1 MGFSWDEARAELQ
14 ARRDLALQ
22 HGGVEKVAKQHA
34 QGRLTVRERLDRLC
48 DPGSFTEIGT
58 LAQIHEIDADG
69 KQVPPKPSTF
79 VCGLAKV
86 DGRFAAVGGEDYTVA
101 QGMPTLAYL
110 DRTKGE
116 VGGFIEDLAHE
127 YRIPLLYC
135 LEGVGGGVAIQQQK
149 GHATI
154 VSSVP
159 FRRSFD
165 LLGEVPVL
173 SAALGI
179 AAGGVGARLVMSHFS
194 VMTRETAAIFAG
206 GPPMIRRALGY
217 DIDKFALGG
226 ADIALAA
233 GTVDNV
239 AEDEDDAI
247 RQMKTV
253 LSYLPQSVWELPP
266 LGPTDDPTDRSC
278 EELLQIMPTQRRRI
292 YDPRDII
299 NTVVDRGSFFEIGA
313 NWGRTVV
320 QGFARIGGLPIGVF
334 SSNPKYSGGALDGGG
349 AEKQARFMELCD
361 TFHLPIVYFVDVP
374 GFMIG
379 EAAERGGVLR
389 KGGRAMQVMS
399 EVKVPVVTI
408 HTRKAYGMA
417 VSTTSAP
424 EALGL
429 RLAWPTGEWGDMPA
443 EGAVEAAFRRE
454 IAAAPDPDARRKQIE
469 ERLVE
474 EASPWKTAEAFG
486 VEEMIDPA
494 ETRFYI
500 ARFLEAAAPA
510 LKLQLGQRSITAP
523 RV

>member
-1 MGFSWDEARAELQ
+1 MGFSWDEARAELS
-14 ARRDLALQ
+14 ARRELASQ
-22 HGGVEKVAKQHA
+22 QGGAAKVAKQHA
-34 QGRLTVRERLDRLC
+34 QGRLTVRERLDILC
-48 DPGSFTEIGT
+48 DHGSLTEIGT
-58 LAQIHEIDADG
+58 LAQLHELDADG
-69 KQVPPKPSTF
+69 GYLPPQPSTF
-79 VCGLAKV
+79 VCGLARV
-86 DGRFAAVGGEDYTVA
+86 DGRFVAVGGEDYTVA
-101 QGMPTLAYL
+101 GGMPTLAYL
-110 DRTKGE
+110 DRQKGE
-116 VGGFIEDLAHE
+116 IGGFIEDLAHE
-127 YRIPLLYC
+127 YRIPLIYC

-159 FRRSFD
+159 FRRSFE

-194 VMTRETAAIFAG
+194 VMTRETAAVFAG

-226 ADIALAA
+226 HEVALAA
-233 GTVDNV
+233 GTVDNL
-239 AEDEDDAI
+239 AEDEGDAI

-253 LSYLPQSVWELPP
+253 LSYLPQNVWELPP
-266 LGPTDDPTDRSC
+266 LCTTDDPIERPC
-278 EELLQIMPTQRRRI
+278 EELLKIMPTQRRRI

-299 NTVVDRGSFFEIGA
+299 NTVVDRGSFFEVGA
-313 NWGRTVV
+313 NWGKTVV
-320 QGFARIGGLPIGVF
+320 QGFARMGGRPIGVF

-349 AEKQARFMELCD
+349 AEKQTRFMELCD

-399 EVKVPVVTI
+399 ELKVPVVTV

-424 EALGL
+424 ETLGL

-454 IAAAPDPDARRKQIE
+454 IAGAPDPDARRKEIE
-469 ERLVE
+469 QRLID

-500 ARFLEAAAPA
+500 GRFLEAAAGA
-510 LKLQLGQRSITAP
+510 LKLQLGPTVRTTP